1 MYTHLT
7 PKELTP
13 RQVYKLMIG
22 CVVPRPIAWITS
34 VDADGKGNLAPFSYF
49 NGVSSNPAV
58 ISVSFSFHPER
69 PEHSKDTL
77 RNIRTTKEFVVNV
90 VTEESAAAMH
100 ASSGEYDPSEDELD
114 AQGLTRVASQV
125 VRPPS
130 LAESPIRLEC
140 RLYDSHQVGSGPG
153 SATLVL
159 GELVNVAVRD
169 DLINDRL
176 HVDHEKLHVVG
187 RLAGTTY
194 TYVREILDLG
204 PRP

>member
-13 RQVYKLMIG
+13 REVYKLMIG

-34 VDADGKGNLAPFSYF
+34 VDEHGNGNLAPFSYF
-49 NGVSSNPAV
+49 NGVSSDPAV
-58 ISVSFSFHPER
+58 ISVSFSYHPDR
-69 PEHSKDTL
+69 PEQRKDTL
-77 RNIRTTKEFVVNV
+77 RNIRATEEFVVNV
-90 VTEESAAAMH
+90 VTEDVAAAMH
-100 ASSGEYDPSEDELD
+100 ASSGEYEPGEDELD
-114 AQGLTRVASQV
+114 VQGLTRIASQV
-125 VRPPS
+125 VRTHS

-140 RLYDSHQVGSGPG
+140 RHYDSLQVGDGPG

-159 GELVNVAVRD
+159 GEVVNVAVRD

-176 HVDHEKLHVVG
+176 HIDHGKLKVVG
-187 RLAGTTY
+187 RLAGNRY
-194 TYVREILDLG
+194 TYVRDIIDLG